1 MERKKDNRIKDKS
14 ERKEARKT
22 KRADRKQARQ
32 SKPKKELD
40 ISIDTKKVDVDITR
54 DADGDVVVDID
65 AQKFDAKYTK
75 EGSKV
80 SIELEIEDDQ
90 TYLFESNGSN
100 RKLPKG
106 AFWKLTGAVIKT
118 FLRRGWGKLKK

>member
-1 MERKKDNRIKDKS
+1 MENKKENRIENKTERKDA
-14 ERKEARKT
+14 RKE
-22 KRADRKQARQ
+22 KRADRKQARK

-40 ISIDTKKVDVDITR
+40 ISIDGKKVDIDIDR
-54 DADGDVVVDID
+54 DANGDLEVNID
-65 AQKFDAKYTK
+65 AQKFDAKYTRK
-75 EGSKV
+75 GDKV
-80 SIELEIEDDQ
+80 SVELDLDDDQ

>member
-1 MERKKDNRIKDKS
+1 MESKKDNRIKDKS

-22 KRADRKQARQ
+22 KRADRKQARK

-75 EGSKV
+75 EGDKV
-80 SIELEIEDDQ
+80 SIELEIEDDKS
-90 TYLFESNGSN
+90 YLFESNGSN

>member
-22 KRADRKQARQ
+22 KRADRKQARK

-75 EGSKV
+75 EGDKV
-80 SIELEIEDDQ
+80 SIELEIDDDQ

>member
-1 MERKKDNRIKDKS
+1 
-14 ERKEARKT
+14 
-22 KRADRKQARQ
+22 
-32 SKPKKELD
+32 
-40 ISIDTKKVDVDITR
+40 
-54 DADGDVVVDID
+54 VVVDID

-75 EGSKV
+75 EGDKV
-80 SIELEIEDDQ
+80 SIELEIEDDKS
-90 TYLFESNGSN
+90 YLFESNGSN